1 MNTHKMNMESI
12 IDFVT
17 NGDISDLSELSSD
30 EESED
35 EIQMVANV
43 QEEYEGEFSEDEVK
57 MKSVFLYPKFLIHHH
72 FLPLKLPNHNWK
84 LTSHQLTPLLHHETN
99 QQRSTLIIGEK
110 NIDQLREHNFME
122 SLVTHL

>member
-1 MNTHKMNMESI
+1 MNMESI

-43 QEEYEGEFSEDEVK
+43 QEEYESESSEDEVK

-72 FLPLKLPNHNWK
+72 FLPLKLPSHN
-84 LTSHQLTPLLHHETN
+84 TS
-99 QQRSTLIIGEK
+99 
-110 NIDQLREHNFME
+110 
-122 SLVTHL
+122 